1 MIKKIAI
8 DQLLPGMFVHDLN
21 CGWLD
26 HPFLKSKFHVRDAAT
41 IDKIRAIGVRELYI
55 DTVKGADV
63 FAARTQQEVSEDLDR
78 LLAEIASQKDDKPL
92 SAELG
97 EEAARARRLHGE
109 ANRLARNLMGDLRL
123 GLPVETERFEPIVD
137 SLVDSIFRN
146 PDALLPLA
154 RLKSQDSYT
163 FEHSVGVCSLL
174 AAFGRALQL
183 PRDEIRE
190 IALGGLLHDVGKA
203 RVADA
208 IIDKPGKLSDA
219 EFAAIKAHVPE
230 GLALLRAVPGLSPTA
245 LAVVAEHHERIDGSG
260 YPHGR
265 KGAELSRAGQM
276 AAIVDV
282 YDAMTS
288 DRVYHRGMAPTPA
301 LRKLLEW
308 SEHHFDRNLVQAFIR
323 ALGIYP
329 SGSLV
334 RMESGRLAVVVEQN
348 ERQILEPIVRVFY
361 HAGKQ
366 YYIPPEI
373 VDLAR
378 IQDRI
383 TGFESYEKWNID
395 PFQWLPA

>member
-26 HPFLKSKFHVRDAAT
+26 HPFLKSKFPVRDQAT
-41 IDKIRAIGVRELYI
+41 IEKIRAIGIRELYI
-55 DTVKGADV
+55 DTIKGADV

-78 LLAEIASQKDDKPL
+78 LLREIASRDDDKPIA
-92 SAELG
+92 AELK

-123 GLPVETERFEPIVD
+123 GMPVEPEKFAPVVD
-137 SLVDSIFRN
+137 GLVDSVFRN
-146 PDALLPLA
+146 SDALLPLT

-163 FEHSVGVCSLL
+163 FEHSVGVCTLL
-174 AAFGRALQL
+174 AAFGRSLGL

-203 RVADA
+203 QVDDA
-208 IIDKPGKLSDA
+208 IVDKPGKLSEE
-219 EFAAIKAHVPE
+219 EFAEMKAHVAK
-230 GLALLRAVPGLSPTA
+230 GLVILRAVPDLSATA
-245 LAVVAEHHERIDGSG
+245 LSVVAEHHERIDGSG
-260 YPHGR
+260 YPACK
-265 KGAELSRAGQM
+265 KGAQLSRAGQM

-282 YDAMTS
+282 YDAMCS
-288 DRVYHRGMAPTPA
+288 DRVYHKGMAPTPA

-308 SEHHFDRNLVQAFIR
+308 SEHHFDRALVQAFIR

-329 SGSLV
+329 TGSLV
-334 RMESGRLAVVVEQN
+334 RLDSGRLGVVVEQN
-348 ERQILEPIVRVFY
+348 ERQILEPVVRVFY

-366 YYIPPEI
+366 YYIPPET
-373 VDLAR
+373 VDLSR
-378 IQDRI
+378 TQDRI
-383 TGFESYEKWNID
+383 AGFENYEKWNID
-395 PFQWLPA
+395 PYKWLPA